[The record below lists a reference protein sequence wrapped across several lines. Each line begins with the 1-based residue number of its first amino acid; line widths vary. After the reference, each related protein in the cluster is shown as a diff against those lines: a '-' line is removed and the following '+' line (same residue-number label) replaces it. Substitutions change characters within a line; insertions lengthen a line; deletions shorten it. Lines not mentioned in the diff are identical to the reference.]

1 MLKVLRNRWFW
12 LCLAMVLLG
21 GAVWLWLE
29 RSSLQA
35 WYYTCQLAR
44 ADAEERQ
51 TWLARLAYLDLE
63 AVPALLRR
71 LSSTDESSRANC
83 TWALTQLGRR
93 WRTDLPRSLHLVRLL
108 QREFPSLGP
117 VGRGEAMTAL
127 AAIGRSGKDDPPMPA
142 AWTEAAGQFVLQSA
156 QERGEA
162 SRSGALELAWE
173 LVQQERPASE
183 IIGKNYTLACRHL
196 VEEALSDNSGATRA
210 LAVRLAAL
218 PEMNLLERLAAL
230 AYGPKADPNPEVRSL
245 ALAAVAAHEEV
256 ASTEDLLPLLHDA
269 DPEVRATCE
278 HALRGRGLTGAHVQL
293 ARQMTDPQ
301 PTIRARVPAQ
311 VMGFV
316 DLDSRLWLDRLS
328 RDPSPAVRAS
338 VLRASAEIGPMQ
350 LTERFQVMA
359 QDDPSPTIRQIAAYY
374 LQSR

>member
-1 MLKVLRNRWFW
+1 
-12 LCLAMVLLG
+12 
-21 GAVWLWLE
+21 
-29 RSSLQA
+29 
-35 WYYTCQLAR
+35 
-44 ADAEERQ
+44 
-51 TWLARLAYLDLE
+51 
-63 AVPALLRR
+63 
-71 LSSTDESSRANC
+71 
-83 TWALTQLGRR
+83 
-93 WRTDLPRSLHLVRLL
+93 
-108 QREFPSLGP
+108 
-117 VGRGEAMTAL
+117 
-127 AAIGRSGKDDPPMPA
+127 
-142 AWTEAAGQFVLQSA
+142 
-156 QERGEA
+156 
-162 SRSGALELAWE
+162 

-183 IIGKNYTLACRHL
+183 IIGKNYTLACRRL
-196 VEEALSDNSGATRA
+196 TEDGLGDGSGVTRA

-218 PEMNLLERLAAL
+218 PEMNLLERLATL
-230 AYGPKADPNPEVRSL
+230 AYGPKADPSPEVRSL
-245 ALAAVAAHEEV
+245 ALTAVAAHEEV

-269 DPEVRATCE
+269 DAEVRATCE

-316 DLDSRLWLDRLS
+316 DLDTRLWLDRLS

-359 QDDPSPTIRQIAAYY
+359 QEDPSPTIRQIAAYY